1 MPVVHIYTAE
11 GWLSPTRKR
20 LMVESV
26 TRAVVD
32 AEGVPKTREMTYV
45 LVHEVPD
52 GGWGYQGAV
61 LTKTDF
67 AAHIPPDPATED
79 GVNRFGALD
88 AGEAQLSPDWWI
100 PGTFTRR
107 A

>member
-11 GWLSPTRKR
+11 GWVSPARKK
-20 LMVESV
+20 LMVENV

-52 GGWGYQGAV
+52 GGWGYQGAG
-61 LTKTDF
+61 LTKKEV
-67 AAHIPPDPATED
+67 AAHIPPDPQATN
-79 GVNRFGALD
+79 GTGGGGSLD
-88 AGEAQLSPDWWI
+88 AGEPQLSPDWWV
-100 PGTFTRR
+100 PHATALRG
-107 A
+107 